1 MNPDISSKLSRRFI
15 ELPKEK
21 RRTFLDQARASG
33 IDLSLLPIP
42 PGIAAADC
50 SPVSHAQRRMWFL
63 WKLEPESAAYHIS
76 GAIRLRGPLDAAV
89 LARAFGWLC
98 ERHDS
103 LRTTFAQEADQVIQR
118 VAASASVSMAYD
130 DLSHLGEDARNTA
143 VEALSI
149 TESAGPFDLQTGPL
163 FRVRLTRLAED
174 VHLLRLTIH
183 HIVVDGWSM
192 NLLLDELATLYDA
205 ALAGGEG

>member
-50 SPVSHAQRRMWFL
+50 SPVSHAQRRIWFL
-63 WKLEPESAAYHIS
+63 WNLEPESAAYHIS
-76 GAIRLRGPLDAAV
+76 GAIRLDGPLDAPA
-89 LARAFGWLC
+89 LTKAFGWLC
-98 ERHDS
+98 EHHDS
-103 LRTTFAQEADQVIQR
+103 LRTTFVEEADQVIQR
-118 VAASASVSMAYD
+118 VAATASVSIAYD
-130 DLSHLGEDARNTA
+130 DLRHLDEDARNAA

-149 TESAGPFDLQTGPL
+149 AESAGAFDLQTGPL
-163 FRVRLTRLAED
+163 FRVRLIQLAED
-174 VHLLRLTIH
+174 AHLLRLTIH
-183 HIVVDGWSM
+183 HIVFDGWSM
-192 NLLLDELATLYDA
+192 NLLLDEL
-205 ALAGGEG
+205 